1 MWGVVDG
8 PWKLT
13 AFNADGNATFVPN
26 KSYSGPV
33 KPTLSEFKEVPFTT
47 EAAEYN
53 VLRSGNGSQKISVGY
68 LPTT

>member
-1 MWGVVDG
+1 M
-8 PWKLT
+8 
-13 AFNADGNATFVPN
+13 PN

-53 VLRSGNGSQKISVGY
+53 VLRSGNGSQKLERR
-68 LPTT
+68 LPADQ